1 MQIKAILKYYF
12 QQLDWQTSKTIIYYN
27 GEDVGKQAKLYSSS
41 VLIRWYNLHSSNL
54 AVSIKM
60 FKPSDP
66 EIWVIEIYPADTTHK
81 YRKWHVHTIP
91 KCQQLKIK

>member
-41 VLIRWYNLHSSNL
+41 VLIR
-54 AVSIKM
+54 
-60 FKPSDP
+60 
-66 EIWVIEIYPADTTHK
+66 
-81 YRKWHVHTIP
+81 
-91 KCQQLKIK
+91 